1 MGLSTKD
8 LVTSGGGGLP
18 KTISPGNNRLKINKL
33 ELEDFSFIEG
43 AKHLLL
49 HVETEPIDGFE
60 GFWIDKDNEGL
71 GRHAGQVGKVR
82 ASMYAYADG
91 VTKGGIKIE
100 RDKSLML
107 FLKSLCNNLGI
118 SQWFESQDDLHAT
131 IDDFIIAFNKSAPYK
146 DIYLNFCVA
155 GREYIDKNGYTN
167 YNLYLPKA
175 DKGKYAYG
183 EIEQGKV
190 LVYDEAKH
198 LKKLEVTEV
207 KKFGDD
213 DDFSTTTKSSSD
225 FNLD

>member
-8 LVTSGGGGLP
+8 LVTSGGGGFP
-18 KTISPGNNRLKINKL
+18 KTISPGNVTLKINKL

-49 HVETEPIDGFE
+49 HVETEPIEGFE
-60 GFWIDKDNEGL
+60 GFYIDKDNESL
-71 GRHAGQVGKVR
+71 GRHAGQVGKVK
-82 ASMYAYADG
+82 ASMYAFADG

-100 RDKSLML
+100 RDRSLMI

-118 SQWFESQDDLHAT
+118 SSWFDSQDDLHAT
-131 IDDFIIAFNKSAPYK
+131 IDDFVIAFNKSAPFK

-183 EIEQGKV
+183 SVKDGKV
-190 LVYDEAKH
+190 LTFDESVH
-198 LKKLEVTEV
+198 LKKQEVQEV
-207 KKFGDD
+207 KNFGDD
-213 DDFSTTTKSSSD
+213 DDLTIPNKTSTDFS
-225 FNLD
+225 LD